1 MAYKGQKVQ
10 KVMVQPIVSFRSNT
24 CYCRGAQNLIVE
36 PGALVEDTA
45 KHVQL
50 SRALG
55 QTFEFGRHCF
65 ATLIIGSVL
74 LFSNCKKVYSFAA
87 KSVSVLICSSAI
99 PKIKIT

>member
-24 CYCRGAQNLIVE
+24 CSCRGAQILIVE

-50 SRALG
+50 SRALVKHLNSEG
-55 QTFEFGRHCF
+55 I
-65 ATLIIGSVL
+65 AL
-74 LFSNCKKVYSFAA
+74 L
-87 KSVSVLICSSAI
+87 L
-99 PKIKIT
+99 